1 LPIRT
6 YGQALRLIEFT
17 SNPSFSESGTI
28 KNYLNKFGDQ
38 IKPGPFKM
46 NEHQVK
52 AHWDEEANLWWSE
65 SDDVPGLCVE
75 ALTFEELENR
85 LSDLIPELLILNN
98 IVEASDNKPIRFCV
112 LAEKCS
118 TVTMRSA

>member
-1 LPIRT
+1 
-6 YGQALRLIEFT
+6 
-17 SNPSFSESGTI
+17 
-28 KNYLNKFGDQ
+28 
-38 IKPGPFKM
+38 M